1 MQALTQEGMEKLRLA
16 GERLLGKPY
25 DPYFGWSDE
34 KIYCSELVWKV
45 YKKAVGIEVGVPR
58 TLGEFDLTAP
68 KVKAKLAERYG
79 TAVPLNER
87 VVAPSTI
94 FDSSILMTVCSR

>member
-1 MQALTQEGMEKLRLA
+1 MQALTQEGLEKLRLE
-16 GERLLGKPY
+16 GERMLGKPY

-45 YKKAVGIEVGVPR
+45 YKKAVGIEVGLPR

-79 TAVPLNER
+79 QTVPLNER

-94 FDSSILMTVCSR
+94 FDSPVLMTVCSR